1 MSVLEEFLIKNL
13 TSDNNNICEMTKLS
27 WRLMVLLSLT
37 VLLVEGPSN
46 TKATVPIIIAGI
58 PLTAAQVDRCVE
70 RLDMKNMI
78 DR

>member
-1 MSVLEEFLIKNL
+1 MLV
-13 TSDNNNICEMTKLS
+13 
-27 WRLMVLLSLT
+27 SLT
-37 VLLVEGPSN
+37 VLLLEGPSN